1 MGNLSKLERLNFNG
15 NRLSGSIPS
24 ELGNLTEL
32 ETLYLDDNDLT
43 GSIPASLGDLPKLEV
58 LYLARNGLDGEI
70 PSALGNLSKL
80 DELILSADELS
91 GSIPGSL
98 GSLSALTSLWLRDN
112 DLSGQIPV
120 ELVEIPSLGELFLSD
135 NQLTGC
141 VPVGLREVA
150 SNDLGS
156 LGLADCQAPEPEN
169 VVATSTGATSIDL
182 SWDEVD
188 DTTVYRVEYRASDA
202 AEWTLDDDTISS
214 ATYTV
219 DELAC
224 NTSYAF
230 RVSAYGDGETYVAD
244 WGAGAEVS
252 ATTGACS

>member
-1 MGNLSKLERLNFNG
+1 MKLK
-15 NRLSGSIPS
+15 LSGNS
-24 ELGNLTEL
+24 
-32 ETLYLDDNDLT
+32 LT
-43 GSIPASLGDLPKLEV
+43 GCIPVALEDV
-58 LYLARNGLDGEI
+58 A
-70 PSALGNLSKL
+70 
-80 DELILSADELS
+80 
-91 GSIPGSL
+91 
-98 GSLSALTSLWLRDN
+98 TN
-112 DLSGQIPV
+112 DLS
-120 ELVEIPSLGELFLSD
+120 
-135 NQLTGC
+135 T
-141 VPVGLREVA
+141 
-150 SNDLGS
+150 
-156 LGLADCQAPEPEN
+156 LGLLYCAPPTPEN
-169 VVATSTGATSIDL
+169 LSAGTPGEVSIDL